1 MAKPVSAGILLYG
14 RGSSGELQV
23 FLAHPGGPY
32 WARRDDGAWSIP
44 KGLAMDAETD
54 LQAVALREF
63 QEEVGFTPTGRLTF
77 LGQFRQPSGRL
88 IHAWAG
94 AEEGGA
100 EFAGSNSFD
109 LEWPPRS
116 GNTQSF
122 PEVDRAEWF
131 PVEVAKTK
139 LLKGQVPILLA
150 LVEQVGGAGSPVCLA
165 GGA

>member
-1 MAKPVSAGILLYG
+1 MAKPVSAGILLYR

-63 QEEVGFTPTGRLTF
+63 QEEVGFTPRGPLTF
-77 LGQFRQPSGRL
+77 LGQFRQPSGKL
-88 IHAWAG
+88 IHSWAG

-150 LVEQVGGAGSPVCLA
+150 LVEQVGGAGSPV
-165 GGA
+165 